1 MTMADEE
8 KLVEYLKRVT
18 ADLHQTRRRLEK
30 AESGRHEPVA
40 IVGMACRFPG
50 GVRSPEQLWDLVASG
65 DDAISGFPTD
75 RGWDAEVLGGDGRGR
90 SAAGEG
96 GFLYDAADFDPGFF
110 GISPREALAMD
121 PQQRLLLEVSW
132 EAIERTGI
140 DPLSLRGSQTGVF
153 VGTNGQDYI
162 RLVAEAREDMDGHGG
177 TGLAASVISGRLS
190 YVFGLVGPAVTV
202 DTACSSS
209 LVSLHLAAHALRSGE
224 CSLALAGGV
233 TVMATPAS
241 FAGFSLQGGL
251 APDGRCKPFAE
262 AADGTGWSE
271 GVGVLMVE
279 RLSDAIR
286 NGHEIL
292 AVIRG
297 SAVNQDGASNGLT
310 APNGPSQQR
319 VIRQALASAGLS
331 PADVDAVEAHGTGT
345 TLGDPIEAQALLATY
360 GQDRE
365 QPLYL
370 GSVKSNLGHTQAAAG
385 AAGLIKTVM
394 AMRHGVLPRT
404 LHVDTPSSHVD
415 WTEGAAELLTAN
427 TDWPRTDRP
436 RRAGVSSF
444 GISGTNAHVILEQ
457 HTPDEPDAA
466 ESLSPVPGAVPWPVA
481 GRTEAALAAQVE
493 SLKQFAA
500 QNPKCSPLDVG
511 FSLATARSA
520 FEHRAVLLASDEGLL
535 EVARG
540 EAGDA
545 PVAVVFS
552 GQGAQRLGMGRGLY
566 DRFPAFAEALD
577 AVLAEFSPPP
587 STASESL
594 AGSGPERLRDV
605 IWGEDADALNDTGH
619 AQPALFAI
627 DVALFR
633 LVESLGVRPRFVA
646 GHSIGEVAAAHVAG
660 VLSLPDACRLVAA
673 RARLMQKLPAG
684 GSMVAIEATEDEVRP
699 LLTDQVS
706 IAAVNGPSSLVL
718 SGEEDAVSEAIAHLE
733 GRRTSRLSVSH
744 AFHSP
749 LMDPMLEEF
758 RSVVERL
765 TFDKPEIDI
774 VSNLTGAL
782 ATPDELRSPDY
793 WVRHVRETVRF
804 ADGVRALAAAGAGVL
819 LELGP
824 DGVLAPLMRE
834 SVPERIAVVPLLRK
848 DRDEE
853 SAAVTGLARL
863 HVAGAGVD
871 WRAFFAGTGAH
882 RTDLPT
888 YAFQRERYWPEA
900 AGSVPLSGSV
910 DGADAEFWAAVE
922 REDLPS
928 LAARLDIDTDALGG
942 VVPALSAWRAK
953 RRARSL
959 ADSLRFRESWQPLR
973 GASAAALP
981 GVWLVALPPDGSET
995 DTPWVRS
1002 VLDGLGPDVVPVTLE
1017 KRPDRSE
1024 LAQQLGELAAGG
1036 TRFAGVVSLLAAN
1049 EARRWSSVPVGLVD
1063 TAVLVQALDDAGI
1076 HSRVWALTRGAVS
1089 VDENDPVT
1097 SPRQAALWGLGRVAA
1112 LEYPDRWGGV
1122 IDLPPEPDDRTLRR
1136 LIGILGGPG
1145 DEDQVAIRASGVF
1158 GRRLLPA
1165 PSRDPAPAWQPAGTV
1180 LITGGTGAL
1189 GAHLARWL
1197 AEHGAEHLLLL
1208 SRRGPQS
1215 PGAADLEAELT
1226 ALGARVTIAACDT
1239 ANRAELEAALADIP
1253 EEFPLTGVVHAA
1265 GVLDDAVLDG
1275 LTPQRFGAV
1284 FRAKVSPAMLLDE
1297 LTRDRD
1303 LSVFALFSSVA
1314 GAVGNPGQANYAAA
1328 NTVLDALAQQRRAQG
1343 LPATSVAWGAW
1354 QGGGMA
1360 AGIEDVL
1367 HETGTT
1373 VLEPGLALGVLAE
1386 LVAAPDPVTVVA
1398 DLGQQ
1403 DVLEALFSLRPS
1415 ASLSALP
1422 AARAAQRSARDVR
1435 RDSESAASALRRR
1448 LYAVPESERT
1458 AQLLDLIR
1466 THAAGVLGHAGPDAI
1481 SVERVFQDHGFDS
1494 LTSMELRNQ
1503 LARATGLAL
1512 PASLLFDY
1520 PRPQA
1525 LAEHLA
1531 AELMGHGTEGDEA
1544 ALVVA
1549 PAGVPDGADDP
1560 VVIVGMACRFP
1571 GGVDSPDQL
1580 WDLVSSGRD
1589 AISDFPTDRGWDLRG
1604 EGGFLYDAAD
1614 FDPDFF
1620 GISPREALGMDPQQR
1635 LLLETAWEAI
1645 ERSGI
1650 DPVGLRGS
1658 RTGVFVGS
1666 NGVDYMHVI
1675 ARARDMEGR
1684 GVMLGPSVMSGRVSY
1699 VFGLEGPAVTV
1710 DTACSSSLVSLHM
1723 AAQAL
1728 RGGECSL
1735 ALAGGVTV
1743 MTTSASFAGFKH
1755 HGGLAPDGRC
1765 KAFGDSADGTGWSE
1779 GVGVLVVERLSDA
1792 RRNGHPVLAVVRGSA
1807 LNQDGASNGLTAPNG
1822 PSQQRVIR
1830 QALASAGLTPA
1841 DVDAVEAHGTGTT
1854 LGDPIEAQ
1862 ALLATYG
1869 QDRTRPLLL
1878 GTVKSNIGHTQAAAG
1893 AAGLIK
1899 TVMAIRHGVL
1909 PRTLHV
1915 DEPSSHVDWS
1925 AGAVELLTENAAWPE
1940 AGRPRRAGVSSFGI
1954 SGTNAHVIL
1963 EQAPQEPVEDAEP
1976 PTVTPG
1982 VVPWVVS
1989 AKSETALEAQVDRV
2003 RSLAA
2008 GTAERAPLD
2017 IGLSLATERSAF
2029 DHRAVLLASEGG
2041 VAEAARG
2048 VAGQG
2053 APAVLFSGQGAQRL
2067 GMGRELYARFPAF
2080 AEALDTVLAGLDPA
2094 LREVMWGEDA
2104 EALNRTGAAQPALF
2118 AVEVALFRLA
2128 ESLGIAPKFVAGHSV
2143 GEITAAHVAGV
2154 LSLADACA
2162 LVSARARLM
2171 QGLPGGGAMV
2181 AVEATEDEV
2190 RPLLSDRVS
2199 VAAVNG
2205 PSSVVLSGEE
2215 TAVAEIVAGF
2225 EDRRTTGLA
2234 VSHAFHSPLM
2244 DPMLDDFRAAIGGL
2258 TFHEPRIPVVSNLTG
2273 RLATA
2278 DELRSPDYWVRHVRE
2293 TVRFADGVR
2302 TLADADVR
2310 TFLELGPDG
2319 VLSAMVQESSPDE
2332 AVAVPML
2339 RADRPEET
2347 AAVTALARLHVTGVP
2362 VDWQAFFAG
2371 TGARRVDLPTYA
2383 FQRERFWPSGSTVPT
2398 DLSGVGLAPTGH
2410 PLLGAVMVVAGAD
2423 ELALTGVLSP
2433 AAQPWLADHR
2443 VGGVILFPGTGFL
2456 ELAVRAGDQAGCDRV
2471 EELTMVVPLALAE
2484 DGGTQVQVRVGEP
2497 DDEGRRE
2504 IRFFARP
2511 AEAPEA
2517 DWTLHAVGRLAPGE
2531 RVAEFDATRW
2541 PPPEST
2547 PVDLDGLYERYAR
2560 AGLEY
2565 GPAFRGL
2572 RAVWRRGEEAFAEV
2586 VLPDEAPDADGFGI
2600 HPALLDAVLHA
2611 AAFAGEE
2618 PEYALPFSWNGAVQ
2632 HASGAS
2638 VLRVRLVRTGP
2649 GTVTLAATDVEGT
2662 PVISVDSLTLRPPSA
2677 QPDTLAGRD
2686 PLDSLYRVEWVPAPT
2701 EPAPLAGARWAV
2713 IGDDQ
2718 HDLGNAMALGGETI
2732 AAYTATLA
2740 GAIGEGGD
2748 NGPVP
2753 NGFVVSVAGGP
2764 GPEAV
2769 HEATHRVLGLI
2780 QEWLAE
2786 ERFTRSRLVFVTRG
2800 AIAADGEDVT
2810 DPAAAAVWG
2819 LVRSAQSENPGRF
2832 LLVDLDDAHISA
2844 GALSGLLATDEEQ
2857 WVLRERTARVGRLAR
2872 VVSGGGLVPPVNR
2885 PWRLDSRAK
2894 GSLDALALTECPE
2907 VLEPL
2912 TGRQVRVAVR
2922 AAGINFRDVL
2932 NALGMYPGEA
2942 GLFGSEA
2949 AGVVV
2954 AVGPEVSGLRPGD
2967 RVLGMVSGG
2976 FGPAVVVDER
2986 QLTAVPEGWSWETAG
3001 SVPLVFLT
3009 AYHALVDLAA
3019 VRPGERVL
3027 VHAGAGGVGMAAI
3040 QLARHLGAEVFAT
3053 ASEGKWD
3060 ILRGLGVAEDHIAS
3074 SRSTGFEAAFAA
3086 VAGDGGIDVVLNALS
3101 GEFVDASLRLLGPG
3115 GRFLEMGKT
3124 DVRDPDS
3131 VPGGVRYHAFDLG
3144 WVAPD
3149 GIQRMLT
3156 ALMELFG
3163 VGALEPLPVR
3173 AWDVRRAPEA
3183 FRHMSLARHVG
3194 KLVLTL
3200 PPAWDPEGTVLI
3212 TGGTGGLGGELA
3224 RHLVAERGMRHLV
3237 LAARRGPD
3245 APGAQDLR
3253 AELSAYGAEVLVVAC
3268 DVADPDAVRALV
3280 AAIPGEHPLTA
3291 VVHTAGV
3298 LDDGVVG
3305 SLTPERVDAVLRPKV
3320 DAAWHLHEATR
3331 ELDLAAFVLY
3341 SSVSGVM
3348 GSQAQASYA
3357 AGNAYLDA
3365 LAAYRRGQGL
3375 PATSLAW
3382 GFWGRRTGMTGHLT
3396 ETDIQR
3402 MSRSGTPPLTPE
3414 LGLTLFD
3421 AAITCDEA
3429 QLVPLRVDRSR
3440 ALQQVHPLLR
3450 DLIPSS
3456 RPTAA
3461 GTARSLATV
3470 RDRLR
3475 GLDPDEQQKLLV
3487 DLVVGTSAVLLGRRD
3502 ADAIDPQDAFLTM
3515 GFDSLTALELRNQL
3529 GEALGTRVPTSVV
3542 FETRTPA
3549 GLAQWL
3555 RDRLAHQGGMSAAAE
3570 PGALTTVRENAQDSL
3585 VGMFFDTVNSGR
3597 QLEAMRLLMA
3607 VAATRPSCEVSAEVE
3622 ELPQPVTLA
3631 TGPGKPRLICISAPG
3646 ANGGVH
3652 QYARIASRFRGD
3664 RHVSALPLLGFAEG
3678 EPLPATSE
3686 TAARLIA
3693 ESALL
3698 ASDGEPFVLV
3708 GYSTGGTFAYRA
3720 AGVLE
3725 EVWGIR
3731 PEGVIM
3737 LDTLSLQYEAGEQVD
3752 WDVVQ
3757 NDYLA
3762 GIDSPSVKLNSAR
3775 LSAMAYWFIRMTT
3788 GGAERYTTS
3797 VPSLLI
3803 RCAESL
3809 PGVGHGDT
3817 VPTVPASTTRLIDTD
3832 HRTLIADASQET
3844 ARLMEEWLTTLE
3856 SDGGA

>member
-1 MTMADEE
+1 MADEE
-8 KLVEYLKRVT
+8 KLVEYLKWVT
-18 ADLHQTRRRLEK
+18 ADLHQTRRRLEE

-40 IVGMACRFPG
+40 IVGMACRFPS
-50 GVRSPEQLWDLVASG
+50 GVHSPEQLWNLVASG

-75 RGWDAEVLGGDGRGR
+75 RGWDAAVLGGDGRGR
-90 SAAGEG
+90 SVTGEG
-96 GFLYDAADFDPGFF
+96 GFLHDAADFDAGFF

-153 VGTNGQDYI
+153 VGTNGQDYV

-190 YVFGLVGPAVTV
+190 YVLGLVGPAVTV

-241 FAGFSLQGGL
+241 FAGFSIQGGL

-262 AADGTGWSE
+262 AADGTSWSE

-292 AVIRG
+292 AVVRG

-415 WTEGAAELLTAN
+415 WTEGAAELLTAD
-427 TDWPRTDRP
+427 TEWPRTDRP

-457 HTPDEPDAA
+457 HTPDEPEAA
-466 ESLSPVPGAVPWPVA
+466 GGLAPVPGAVPWPVA

-493 SLKQFAA
+493 SVKRFAA

-540 EAGDA
+540 EAGEA

-587 STASESL
+587 STASESPT
-594 AGSGPERLRDV
+594 GPRPERLRDV
-605 IWGEDADALNDTGH
+605 IWGEDADLLDRTGH
-619 AQPALFAI
+619 AQPALFAV

-673 RARLMQKLPAG
+673 RARLMQALPAG
-684 GSMVAIEATEDEVRP
+684 GAMVAVEATEDEVRP

-706 IAAVNGPSSLVL
+706 IAAVNGPSSLVV
-718 SGEEDAVSEAIAHLE
+718 SGEEDAVAEVTAHLT
-733 GRRTSRLSVSH
+733 GRRTSRLAVSH

-758 RSVVERL
+758 RSVVARL
-765 TFDKPEIDI
+765 TFHQPEIDI

-900 AGSVPLSGSV
+900 AGSVPLSGAA

-981 GVWLVALPPDGSET
+981 GVWLVALPHDGSET

-1002 VLDGLGPDVVPVTLE
+1002 VLDGLGPDVVPVTME

-1024 LAQQLGELAAGG
+1024 LAQKLGELKAGG
-1036 TRFAGVVSLLAAN
+1036 TRIAGVVSLLAAN

-1122 IDLPPEPDDRTLRR
+1122 VDLPPEPDDRTLRR

-1165 PSRDPAPAWQPAGTV
+1165 PSHDAAPTWQPAGTV

-1239 ANRAELEAALADIP
+1239 ANRAELEAALAAIP
-1253 EEFPLTGVVHAA
+1253 EEFPLTGIVHAA
-1265 GVLDDAVLDG
+1265 GVLDDAVLNG
-1275 LTPQRFGAV
+1275 LTPQRFGTV

-1343 LPATSVAWGAW
+1343 LPATSIAWGAW
-1354 QGGGMA
+1354 EGGGMA
-1360 AGIEDVL
+1360 AGIEEVL

-1422 AARAAQRSARDVR
+1422 AAREAQRSARDVR
-1435 RDSESAASALRRR
+1435 RESESAASDLRRQ
-1448 LYAVPESERT
+1448 LYAAPESERT
-1458 AQLLDLIR
+1458 TQLLDLIR

-1525 LAEHLA
+1525 LAEHLV

-1549 PAGVPDGADDP
+1549 PAGVTDGADDP
-1560 VVIVGMACRFP
+1560 IVIVGMACRFP

-1589 AISDFPTDRGWDLRG
+1589 AISDFPTDRGWDLQG

-1614 FDPDFF
+1614 FDPEFF

-1675 ARARDMEGR
+1675 ARAWDMEGR

-1699 VFGLEGPAVTV
+1699 AFGLEGPAVTV

-1792 RRNGHPVLAVVRGSA
+1792 RRGGHPVLAVVRGSA

-1830 QALASAGLTPA
+1830 QALASAGLHPA

-1899 TVMAIRHGVL
+1899 TVMAMRHGVL

-1963 EQAPQEPVEDAEP
+1963 EQAPREPAEDAEP

-2003 RSLAA
+2003 RSLTA

-2017 IGLSLATERSAF
+2017 IGFSLATERSVF
-2029 DHRAVLLASEGG
+2029 DHRAVLLASEDG

-2067 GMGRELYARFPAF
+2067 GMGRELYARFPVF
-2080 AEALDTVLAGLDPA
+2080 AQALDAVLAEFDPA

-2143 GEITAAHVAGV
+2143 GEIAAAHVAGV

-2171 QGLPGGGAMV
+2171 QALPGGGAMV

-2215 TAVAEIVAGF
+2215 SAVEEVVARF
-2225 EDRRTTGLA
+2225 EDRRTSGLA

-2244 DPMLDDFRAAIGGL
+2244 DPMLDEFRAAIVGL

-2278 DELRSPDYWVRHVRE
+2278 GELRSPDYWVRHVRE

-2319 VLSAMVQESSPDE
+2319 VLSAMVQESAPE
-2332 AVAVPML
+2332 AAVAVAVL

-2347 AAVTALARLHVTGVP
+2347 AAVTALARLHVRGVP

-2383 FQRERFWPSGSTVPT
+2383 FQRERFWPSGSTVPA
-2398 DLSGVGLAPTGH
+2398 DLSGVGLAPTDH
-2410 PLLGAVMVVAGAD
+2410 PLIGATVNVAGSD
-2423 ELALTGVLSP
+2423 DIVLTGTLSQ
-2433 AAQPWLADHR
+2433 ATHPWLTEPR
-2443 VGGVILFPGTGFL
+2443 SGGSAYFPGTGFL
-2456 ELAVRAGDQAGCDRV
+2456 ELAIRAGDQAGCDRV
-2471 EELTMVVPLALAE
+2471 EQLTITTPLMLPAQGA
-2484 DGGTQVQVRVGEP
+2484 TQVQAQVGEP
-2497 DDEGRRE
+2497 DERGHRD
-2504 IRFFARP
+2504 IRLYARP
-2511 AEAPEA
+2511 ADAASGDWHLYATGVLTSDASRAPA
-2517 DWTLHAVGRLAPGE
+2517 
-2531 RVAEFDATRW
+2531 AEFDATVW

-2547 PVDLDGLYERYAR
+2547 PVDLDGLHERHAR

-2586 VLPDEAPDADGFGI
+2586 VLPDEARAADGFGM

-2611 AAFAGEE
+2611 AVFAGEDKGE
-2618 PEYALPFSWNGAVQ
+2618 CALPFSWNGAVL
-2632 HASGAS
+2632 HATGAS
-2638 VLRVRLVRTGP
+2638 VLRARLVRTGP
-2649 GTVTLAATDVEGT
+2649 DTVTLAATDVEGT

-2677 QPDTLAGRD
+2677 QPDTPAGRD
-2686 PLDSLYRVEWVPAPT
+2686 PLDSLHRVEWVPAPT
-2701 EPAPLAGARWAV
+2701 DPTPLAGARWAV

-2718 HDLGNAMALGGETI
+2718 HDLGNAMALAGETI
-2732 AAYTATLA
+2732 TAYAETLA
-2740 GAIGEGGD
+2740 DAIGEGGD

-2753 NGFVVSVAGGP
+2753 NGFVVPVAGGP

-2769 HEATHRVLGLI
+2769 HEATHRALALM

-2786 ERFTRSRLVFVTRG
+2786 ERFARSRLVFVTRG
-2800 AIAADGEDVT
+2800 AMAADGEDVT
-2810 DPAAAAVWG
+2810 DLAAAAVWG

-2844 GALSGLLATDEEQ
+2844 GALSGLLAADEEQ
-2857 WVLRERTARVGRLAR
+2857 WLLRKRTARVARLTR
-2872 VVSGGGLVPPVNR
+2872 VPAQPPSG
-2885 PWRLDSRAK
+2885 
-2894 GSLDALALTECPE
+2894 
-2907 VLEPL
+2907 
-2912 TGRQVRVAVR
+2912 
-2922 AAGINFRDVL
+2922 
-2932 NALGMYPGEA
+2932 
-2942 GLFGSEA
+2942 
-2949 AGVVV
+2949 
-2954 AVGPEVSGLRPGD
+2954 
-2967 RVLGMVSGG
+2967 
-2976 FGPAVVVDER
+2976 
-2986 QLTAVPEGWSWETAG
+2986 
-3001 SVPLVFLT
+3001 
-3009 AYHALVDLAA
+3009 
-3019 VRPGERVL
+3019 
-3027 VHAGAGGVGMAAI
+3027 
-3040 QLARHLGAEVFAT
+3040 
-3053 ASEGKWD
+3053 
-3060 ILRGLGVAEDHIAS
+3060 
-3074 SRSTGFEAAFAA
+3074 
-3086 VAGDGGIDVVLNALS
+3086 
-3101 GEFVDASLRLLGPG
+3101 
-3115 GRFLEMGKT
+3115 
-3124 DVRDPDS
+3124 
-3131 VPGGVRYHAFDLG
+3131 
-3144 WVAPD
+3144 
-3149 GIQRMLT
+3149 
-3156 ALMELFG
+3156 
-3163 VGALEPLPVR
+3163 R
-3173 AWDVRRAPEA
+3173 AWNPD
-3183 FRHMSLARHVG
+3183 
-3194 KLVLTL
+3194 
-3200 PPAWDPEGTVLI
+3200 GTVLI

-3224 RHLVAERGMRHLV
+3224 RHLVAERGVRRLLLV
-3237 LAARRGPD
+3237 GRRGAEAPD
-3245 APGAQDLR
+3245 A
-3253 AELSAYGAEVLVVAC
+3253 AELRDELTAHGADVSVAAC
-3268 DVADPDAVRALV
+3268 DVTDP
-3280 AAIPGEHPLTA
+3280 AAIARLLADVPARHPLTA

-3298 LDDGVVG
+3298 LDDGVIA
-3305 SLTPERVDAVLRPKV
+3305 SLTPERVDTVLRPKA

-3365 LAAYRRGQGL
+3365 LAAHRRGQGL

-3414 LGLTLFD
+3414 LGLALFD
-3421 AAITCDEA
+3421 AALTRDEA
-3429 QLVPLRVDRSR
+3429 QLVPLLVDRSR

-3450 DLIPSS
+3450 NLIPSS
-3456 RPTAA
+3456 RATAA
-3461 GTARSLATV
+3461 GTARPLATV

-3475 GLDPDEQQKLLV
+3475 GLDPDEQEKLLV

-3502 ADAIDPQDAFLTM
+3502 ADAIDPQGAFLTM
-3515 GFDSLTALELRNQL
+3515 GFDSLIALELRNQL
-3529 GEALGTRVPTSVV
+3529 GEALGMRVPTSVV

-3570 PGALTTVRENAQDSL
+3570 PGALTAVRENAQDSL

-3725 EVWGIR
+3725 EVWGVR

-3757 NDYLA
+3757 SNYLA

-3817 VPTVPASTTRLIDTD
+3817 VPAVPASTTRLIDAD
-3832 HRTLIADASQET
+3832 HLTLIADDSRET
-3844 ARLMEEWLTTLE
+3844 ARLMDEWLTTLE
-3856 SDGGA
+3856 SGGGA

>member
-8 KLVEYLKRVT
+8 KLVEYLKWVT
-18 ADLHQTRRRLEK
+18 ADLHQTRRRLEEV
-30 AESGRHEPVA
+30 ESGRHEPVA

-65 DDAISGFPTD
+65 ADAISGFPTD
-75 RGWDAEVLGGDGRGR
+75 RGWDAGVLGGDGRGR
-90 SAAGEG
+90 SVTGEG

-153 VGTNGQDYI
+153 VGTNGQDYV

-241 FAGFSLQGGL
+241 FAGFSIQGGL

-262 AADGTGWSE
+262 AADGTSWSE

-286 NGHEIL
+286 NGHEVH

-415 WTEGAAELLTAN
+415 WTEGAAELLTAD

-457 HTPDEPDAA
+457 HTPDEPEAA
-466 ESLSPVPGAVPWPVA
+466 GGLAPVPGAVPWPVA

-493 SLKQFAA
+493 SLKRFAA
-500 QNPKCSPLDVG
+500 QNPKCSPLDIG

-540 EAGDA
+540 EAGEA

-577 AVLAEFSPPP
+577 AVLAEFSPPR

-594 AGSGPERLRDV
+594 AGPRPGRLREV
-605 IWGEDADALNDTGH
+605 IWGEDADLLDRTGY
-619 AQPALFAI
+619 AQPALFAV

-673 RARLMQKLPAG
+673 RARLMQALPAG
-684 GSMVAIEATEDEVRP
+684 GAMVAVEATEDEVRP

-706 IAAVNGPSSLVL
+706 IAAVNGPSSLVV
-718 SGEEDAVSEAIAHLE
+718 SGEEDAVAEVTAHLK
-733 GRRTSRLSVSH
+733 GRRTSRLAVSH

-758 RSVVERL
+758 RTVVARL
-765 TFDKPEIDI
+765 TFHQPEIDI

-900 AGSVPLSGSV
+900 AGAVPLSGSV

-981 GVWLVALPPDGSET
+981 GVWLVALPADGPET

-1024 LAQQLGELAAGG
+1024 LAHKLGELRASG

-1049 EARRWSSVPVGLVD
+1049 EARRWSSVPMGLVD

-1122 IDLPPEPDDRTLRR
+1122 IDLPPEPDGRTLRR
-1136 LIGILGGPG
+1136 LIGTLGGPG

-1165 PSRDPAPAWQPAGTV
+1165 PSRDAAPTWQPAGTV

-1239 ANRAELEAALADIP
+1239 ANRAELEAALAAIP
-1253 EEFPLTGVVHAA
+1253 EEFPLTGIVHAA

-1343 LPATSVAWGAW
+1343 LPATSIAWGAW
-1354 QGGGMA
+1354 EGGGMA

-1422 AARAAQRSARDVR
+1422 AAREAQRSARDVR
-1435 RDSESAASALRRR
+1435 RESESVASDLRRQ
-1448 LYAVPESERT
+1448 LYAAPESERT
-1458 AQLLDLIR
+1458 TQLLDLIR
-1466 THAAGVLGHAGPDAI
+1466 THAAGVLGHADPEAI

-1503 LARATGLAL
+1503 LARVTGLAL

-1531 AELMGHGTEGDEA
+1531 AELMGRRAEADEA
-1544 ALVVA
+1544 ALGVA
-1549 PAGVPDGADDP
+1549 PSGVPDGTDDP

-1571 GGVDSPDQL
+1571 GGVGSPDQL

-1604 EGGFLYDAAD
+1604 QGGFLYDAAD
-1614 FDPDFF
+1614 FDPEFF

-1650 DPVGLRGS
+1650 DPAGLRGS

-1699 VFGLEGPAVTV
+1699 AFGLEGPAVTV

-1830 QALASAGLTPA
+1830 QALASAGLDPA

-1963 EQAPQEPVEDAEP
+1963 EQAPQEPAEDAEP

-1982 VVPWVVS
+1982 LVPWVVS

-2003 RSLAA
+2003 RSIAA

-2017 IGLSLATERSAF
+2017 IGFSLATERSAF
-2029 DHRAVLLASEGG
+2029 DHRAVLLASEDK

-2080 AEALDTVLAGLDPA
+2080 AEALDAVFAASDPA

-2104 EALNRTGAAQPALF
+2104 EALNATGCAQPALF

-2143 GEITAAHVAGV
+2143 GEIAAAHVAGV

-2171 QGLPGGGAMV
+2171 QALPGGGAMV

-2199 VAAVNG
+2199 LAAVNG

-2244 DPMLDDFRAAIGGL
+2244 DPMLDEFRAAIGGL

-2278 DELRSPDYWVRHVRE
+2278 GELRSPDYWVRHVRE

-2319 VLSAMVQESSPDE
+2319 VLSAMVQESAPE
-2332 AVAVPML
+2332 AAVAVPML

-2347 AAVTALARLHVTGVP
+2347 AAVTALARLHVRGVP
-2362 VDWQAFFAG
+2362 VDWRAFFAG

-2383 FQRERFWPSGSTVPT
+2383 FQRERFWPSGSTVPA
-2398 DLSGVGLAPTGH
+2398 DLSGAGLAPTSH
-2410 PLLGAVMVVAGAD
+2410 PLIGATVNLAGSD
-2423 ELALTGVLSP
+2423 DIVLTGTLSQ
-2433 AAQPWLADHR
+2433 ATHPWLTESR
-2443 VGGVILFPGTGFL
+2443 FGGSVYFPGTGFL
-2456 ELAVRAGDQAGCDRV
+2456 ELAIRAGDQAGCDRV
-2471 EELTMVVPLALAE
+2471 EQLTITTPLMLPARGA
-2484 DGGTQVQVRVGEP
+2484 TQIQAHVGEP
-2497 DDEGRRE
+2497 DERGHRDTRLY
-2504 IRFFARP
+2504 ARP
-2511 AEAPEA
+2511 ADAA
-2517 DWTLHAVGRLAPGE
+2517 SGDWHLHATGVLTPDAFRAPA
-2531 RVAEFDATRW
+2531 AEFDATVW

-2547 PVDLDGLYERYAR
+2547 PVDLDGLHERHAL

-2586 VLPDEAPDADGFGI
+2586 VLPDEARDADGFGM

-2611 AAFAGEE
+2611 AVFAGEDKGE
-2618 PEYALPFSWNGAVQ
+2618 CALPFSWDGAVL

-2638 VLRVRLVRTGP
+2638 VLRARLTRTGP
-2649 GTVTLAATDVEGT
+2649 DTVTLAATDVEGT

-2677 QPDTLAGRD
+2677 QPDTPAGRD
-2686 PLDSLYRVEWVPAPT
+2686 PLDALHRVEWVPAPT
-2701 EPAPLAGARWAV
+2701 EPTPLAGARWAV

-2732 AAYTATLA
+2732 TAYAATLA

-2753 NGFVVSVAGGP
+2753 NGFVVPVAEGS

-2769 HEATHRVLGLI
+2769 HDATHRALALM

-2786 ERFTRSRLVFVTRG
+2786 ERFARSRLVFVTRG
-2800 AIAADGEDVT
+2800 AMAADGEDVT
-2810 DPAAAAVWG
+2810 DLAAAAVWG

-2832 LLVDLDDAHISA
+2832 LLVDLDDAHVSA
-2844 GALSGLLATDEEQ
+2844 GALSGLLAADEEQ
-2857 WVLRERTARVGRLAR
+2857 WLLRKRTARVARLTR
-2872 VVSGGGLVPPVNR
+2872 VPAQPPSG
-2885 PWRLDSRAK
+2885 
-2894 GSLDALALTECPE
+2894 
-2907 VLEPL
+2907 
-2912 TGRQVRVAVR
+2912 
-2922 AAGINFRDVL
+2922 
-2932 NALGMYPGEA
+2932 
-2942 GLFGSEA
+2942 
-2949 AGVVV
+2949 
-2954 AVGPEVSGLRPGD
+2954 
-2967 RVLGMVSGG
+2967 
-2976 FGPAVVVDER
+2976 
-2986 QLTAVPEGWSWETAG
+2986 
-3001 SVPLVFLT
+3001 
-3009 AYHALVDLAA
+3009 
-3019 VRPGERVL
+3019 
-3027 VHAGAGGVGMAAI
+3027 
-3040 QLARHLGAEVFAT
+3040 
-3053 ASEGKWD
+3053 
-3060 ILRGLGVAEDHIAS
+3060 
-3074 SRSTGFEAAFAA
+3074 
-3086 VAGDGGIDVVLNALS
+3086 
-3101 GEFVDASLRLLGPG
+3101 
-3115 GRFLEMGKT
+3115 
-3124 DVRDPDS
+3124 
-3131 VPGGVRYHAFDLG
+3131 
-3144 WVAPD
+3144 
-3149 GIQRMLT
+3149 
-3156 ALMELFG
+3156 
-3163 VGALEPLPVR
+3163 R
-3173 AWDVRRAPEA
+3173 AWNPD
-3183 FRHMSLARHVG
+3183 
-3194 KLVLTL
+3194 
-3200 PPAWDPEGTVLI
+3200 GTVLI

-3224 RHLVAERGMRHLV
+3224 RHLVAERGVRRLL
-3237 LAARRGPD
+3237 LAGRRGAEAPD
-3245 APGAQDLR
+3245 A
-3253 AELSAYGAEVLVVAC
+3253 AELRDELTAHGAEVSVAAC
-3268 DVADPDAVRALV
+3268 DVTDP
-3280 AAIPGEHPLTA
+3280 AAIARLLADVPARHPLTA

-3298 LDDGVVG
+3298 LDDGVIA
-3305 SLTPERVDAVLRPKV
+3305 SLTPERVDTVLRPKV

-3365 LAAYRRGQGL
+3365 LAAHRRGQGL

-3414 LGLTLFD
+3414 LGLALFD
-3421 AAITCDEA
+3421 AAITRDEA
-3429 QLVPLRVDRSR
+3429 QLVPLLVDRSR
-3440 ALQQVHPLLR
+3440 ALPQVHPLLR
-3450 DLIPSS
+3450 NLIPSS

-3461 GTARSLATV
+3461 GTARPLATV

-3475 GLDPDEQQKLLV
+3475 GLDPDEQEKLLV

-3502 ADAIDPQDAFLTM
+3502 ADAIDPQGAFLTM
-3515 GFDSLTALELRNQL
+3515 GFDSLIALELRNQL
-3529 GEALGTRVPTSVV
+3529 GEALGMRVPTSVV

-3570 PGALTTVRENAQDSL
+3570 PGALTAVRENAQDSL

-3725 EVWGIR
+3725 EVWGVR

-3757 NDYLA
+3757 SNYLA

-3817 VPTVPASTTRLIDTD
+3817 VPAVPASTTRLIDAD
-3832 HRTLIADASQET
+3832 HLTLIADDSRET

>member
-1 MTMADEE
+1 MADEE
-8 KLVEYLKRVT
+8 KLVEYLKWVT
-18 ADLHQTRRRLEK
+18 ADLHQTRRRLEE

-50 GVRSPEQLWDLVASG
+50 GVRSPEQLWDLVVSG

-75 RGWDAEVLGGDGRGR
+75 RGWDAAVLTGDGPGR
-90 SAAGEG
+90 SITGEG

-153 VGTNGQDYI
+153 VGTNGQDYV

-233 TVMATPAS
+233 TVMTTPAS
-241 FAGFSLQGGL
+241 FAGFSIQGGL

-286 NGHEIL
+286 NGHEVL
-292 AVIRG
+292 AVMRG

-457 HTPDEPDAA
+457 HTPDEPEAA
-466 ESLSPVPGAVPWPVA
+466 EGLAPVPSAVPWPVA

-493 SLKQFAA
+493 SLKRFAE

-577 AVLAEFSPPP
+577 AVLAEFSPPR

-594 AGSGPERLRDV
+594 TGSQPGRLRDV
-605 IWGEDADALNDTGH
+605 IWGEDADLLDRTGH
-619 AQPALFAI
+619 AQPALFAV

-673 RARLMQKLPAG
+673 RARLMQALPAG
-684 GSMVAIEATEDEVRP
+684 GAMVAVEATEDEVRP

-706 IAAVNGPSSLVL
+706 IAAVNGPSSLVV
-718 SGEEDAVSEAIAHLE
+718 SGEEDAVAEVTAHLK
-733 GRRTSRLSVSH
+733 GRRASRLSVSH

-758 RSVVERL
+758 RAVAARL
-765 TFDKPEIDI
+765 TFHQPEIDI

-834 SVPERIAVVPLLRK
+834 SAPERIAVVPLLRK

-863 HVAGAGVD
+863 HVAGVGVD

-900 AGSVPLSGSV
+900 AGSVPLSDAV

-942 VVPALSAWRAK
+942 VVPALSAWRGK
-953 RRARSL
+953 QRARSL

-981 GVWLVALPPDGSET
+981 GVWLVALPADGPET
-995 DTPWVRS
+995 DLPWVRS
-1002 VLDGLGPDVVPVTLE
+1002 VLDGLGPDVVPVTLG

-1024 LAQQLGELAAGG
+1024 LAQQLGELRKGG
-1036 TRFAGVVSLLAAN
+1036 IRFTGVVSLLAAN

-1165 PSRDPAPAWQPAGTV
+1165 PSRDAAPTWQPAGTV

-1239 ANRAELEAALADIP
+1239 ANRAELTAALAAIP
-1253 EEFPLTGVVHAA
+1253 GEFPLTGVVHAA
-1265 GVLDDAVLDG
+1265 GVLDDAVLNG

-1343 LPATSVAWGAW
+1343 LPATSIAWGAW
-1354 QGGGMA
+1354 EGGGMA

-1386 LVAAPDPVTVVA
+1386 LVAAPEPVTVVA

-1422 AARAAQRSARDVR
+1422 AAREAQRSARDVR
-1435 RDSESAASALRRR
+1435 RESESAASALRRQ
-1448 LYAVPESERT
+1448 LYAAPESERT
-1458 AQLLDLIR
+1458 TQLLDLIR

-1503 LARATGLAL
+1503 LARVTGLAL

-1525 LAEHLA
+1525 LADHLA
-1531 AELMGHGTEGDEA
+1531 AELMGRRAEADEA
-1544 ALVVA
+1544 ALAVA

-1571 GGVDSPDQL
+1571 GGVGSPDQL

-1589 AISDFPTDRGWDLRG
+1589 AISDFPTDRGWDLKG

-1614 FDPDFF
+1614 FDPGFF

-1699 VFGLEGPAVTV
+1699 AFGLEGPAVTV
-1710 DTACSSSLVSLHM
+1710 DTACSSSLVSLHL

-1792 RRNGHPVLAVVRGSA
+1792 RRGGHPVLAVVRGSA

-1963 EQAPQEPVEDAEP
+1963 EQAPQEPAEDAEP
-1976 PTVTPG
+1976 PTVTPV

-1989 AKSETALEAQVDRV
+1989 AKSETALEAQVNRV

-2008 GTAERAPLD
+2008 GTADRAPLD

-2029 DHRAVLLASEGG
+2029 DHRAVLLASEDE

-2048 VAGQG
+2048 AAGQG

-2080 AEALDTVLAGLDPA
+2080 AEALDAVLAELDPA
-2094 LREVMWGEDA
+2094 LREVMWGQDA

-2128 ESLGIAPKFVAGHSV
+2128 ESLGIAAKFVAGHSV
-2143 GEITAAHVAGV
+2143 GEIAAAHVAGV

-2162 LVSARARLM
+2162 LVSARGRLM
-2171 QGLPGGGAMV
+2171 QALPGGGAMV

-2205 PSSVVLSGEE
+2205 PSSVVLSGERA
-2215 TAVAEIVAGF
+2215 AVEEVVARF
-2225 EDRRTTGLA
+2225 EDRRTSGLA

-2244 DPMLDDFRAAIGGL
+2244 DPMLDEFRAAIGGL
-2258 TFHEPRIPVVSNLTG
+2258 TFHEPHIPVVSNLTG

-2278 DELRSPDYWVRHVRE
+2278 GELRSPDYWVRHVRE

-2319 VLSAMVQESSPDE
+2319 VLSAMVQESAPDE

-2347 AAVTALARLHVTGVP
+2347 AAVTALARLHVRGVP
-2362 VDWQAFFAG
+2362 VDWQAFFVG

-2398 DLSGVGLAPTGH
+2398 DLSGVGLAPTDH
-2410 PLLGAVMVVAGAD
+2410 PLIGATVNVAGSD
-2423 ELALTGVLSP
+2423 DIVLTGTLSQ
-2433 AAQPWLADHR
+2433 ATHPWLTEPR
-2443 VGGVILFPGTGFL
+2443 SGGSAYFPGTGFL
-2456 ELAVRAGDQAGCDRV
+2456 ELAIRAGDQAGCDRV
-2471 EELTMVVPLALAE
+2471 EQLTITTPLVLPAQGA
-2484 DGGTQVQVRVGEP
+2484 TQIQAQVGEP
-2497 DDEGRRE
+2497 DERGHRDTRLY
-2504 IRFFARP
+2504 ARS
-2511 AEAPEA
+2511 A
-2517 DWTLHAVGRLAPGE
+2517 DAAGGDWHLHATGVLTSDAFGAPA
-2531 RVAEFDATRW
+2531 AEFDATVW
-2541 PPPEST
+2541 PPPGST
-2547 PVDLDGLYERYAR
+2547 PVDLDGLYERHAR

-2572 RAVWRRGEEAFAEV
+2572 RAVWRRGEEVFAEV
-2586 VLPDEAPDADGFGI
+2586 VLPDEAPDADGFGM

-2611 AAFAGEE
+2611 ATFAGEDNGE
-2618 PEYALPFSWNGAVQ
+2618 CALPFSWNGAVL

-2638 VLRVRLVRTGP
+2638 VLRARLVRTGP
-2649 GTVTLAATDVEGT
+2649 DTVTLAATDVEGT
-2662 PVISVDSLTLRPPSA
+2662 PVISVDSLTLRPPPT
-2677 QPDTLAGRD
+2677 QPDAPAGRD

-2701 EPAPLAGARWAV
+2701 EPTPLAGARWAV

-2718 HDLGNAMALGGETI
+2718 HDLGNAMALSGETI
-2732 AAYTATLA
+2732 VAYAATLA

-2753 NGFVVSVAGGP
+2753 NGFVVPVAEGP

-2769 HEATHRVLGLI
+2769 HEATHRALALM

-2786 ERFTRSRLVFVTRG
+2786 ERFARSRLVFVTRG
-2800 AIAADGEDVT
+2800 AMAADGEDVT
-2810 DPAAAAVWG
+2810 DLAAAAVWG

-2844 GALSGLLATDEEQ
+2844 GALSGLLGADEEQ
-2857 WVLRERTARVGRLAR
+2857 WVLRKRT
-2872 VVSGGGLVPPVNR
+2872 
-2885 PWRLDSRAK
+2885 
-2894 GSLDALALTECPE
+2894 T
-2907 VLEPL
+2907 
-2912 TGRQVRVAVR
+2912 RVARLTRVP
-2922 AAGINFRDVL
+2922 AQ
-2932 NALGMYPGEA
+2932 P
-2942 GLFGSEA
+2942 
-2949 AGVVV
+2949 
-2954 AVGPEVSGLRPGD
+2954 PSG
-2967 RVLGMVSGG
+2967 
-2976 FGPAVVVDER
+2976 
-2986 QLTAVPEGWSWETAG
+2986 
-3001 SVPLVFLT
+3001 
-3009 AYHALVDLAA
+3009 
-3019 VRPGERVL
+3019 
-3027 VHAGAGGVGMAAI
+3027 
-3040 QLARHLGAEVFAT
+3040 
-3053 ASEGKWD
+3053 
-3060 ILRGLGVAEDHIAS
+3060 
-3074 SRSTGFEAAFAA
+3074 
-3086 VAGDGGIDVVLNALS
+3086 
-3101 GEFVDASLRLLGPG
+3101 
-3115 GRFLEMGKT
+3115 
-3124 DVRDPDS
+3124 
-3131 VPGGVRYHAFDLG
+3131 
-3144 WVAPD
+3144 
-3149 GIQRMLT
+3149 
-3156 ALMELFG
+3156 
-3163 VGALEPLPVR
+3163 R
-3173 AWDVRRAPEA
+3173 AWNPD
-3183 FRHMSLARHVG
+3183 
-3194 KLVLTL
+3194 
-3200 PPAWDPEGTVLI
+3200 GTVLI
-3212 TGGTGGLGGELA
+3212 TGGTGGLGEELA
-3224 RHLVAERGMRHLV
+3224 RHLVAERGVRRLL
-3237 LAARRGPD
+3237 LASRRGAEAPD
-3245 APGAQDLR
+3245 AAALRDELTAHGAQVSV
-3253 AELSAYGAEVLVVAC
+3253 AAC
-3268 DVADPDAVRALV
+3268 DVTDP
-3280 AAIPGEHPLTA
+3280 AAIARLLADVPAQHPLTA

-3298 LDDGVVG
+3298 LDDGVIA
-3305 SLTPERVDAVLRPKV
+3305 SLTPERVDTVLRPKA

-3414 LGLTLFD
+3414 LGLALFD
-3421 AAITCDEA
+3421 AAITRDEA

-3450 DLIPSS
+3450 NLIPSS

-3475 GLDPDEQQKLLV
+3475 GLDPDEQEKLLV
-3487 DLVVGTSAVLLGRRD
+3487 DLVVGTSAVLLGQRD
-3502 ADAIDPQDAFLTM
+3502 ADAIDPQRAFLTM
-3515 GFDSLTALELRNQL
+3515 GFDSLIALELRNQI
-3529 GEALGTRVPTSVV
+3529 GEALGMRVPTSVV

-3570 PGALTTVRENAQDSL
+3570 PGALTAVRENTQDSL

-3652 QYARIASRFRGD
+3652 QYARIASRFRGN

-3686 TAARLIA
+3686 AAARLIA

-3725 EVWGIR
+3725 EVWGVR

-3757 NDYLA
+3757 SNYLA

-3775 LSAMAYWFIRMTT
+3775 LSAMAHWFIRMTT

-3797 VPSLLI
+3797 VPSLLV

-3809 PGVGHGDT
+3809 PGVGHGDA
-3817 VPTVPASTTRLIDTD
+3817 VPAVPASTTRLIDAD
-3832 HRTLIADASQET
+3832 HLTLIADDSGET
-3844 ARLMEEWLTTLE
+3844 ARLMEEWLTTLDP
-3856 SDGGA
+3856 DGGA

>member
-1 MTMADEE
+1 M
-8 KLVEYLKRVT
+8 
-18 ADLHQTRRRLEK
+18 
-30 AESGRHEPVA
+30 
-40 IVGMACRFPG
+40 
-50 GVRSPEQLWDLVASG
+50 
-65 DDAISGFPTD
+65 
-75 RGWDAEVLGGDGRGR
+75 
-90 SAAGEG
+90 
-96 GFLYDAADFDPGFF
+96 
-110 GISPREALAMD
+110 
-121 PQQRLLLEVSW
+121 
-132 EAIERTGI
+132 
-140 DPLSLRGSQTGVF
+140 
-153 VGTNGQDYI
+153 
-162 RLVAEAREDMDGHGG
+162 
-177 TGLAASVISGRLS
+177 
-190 YVFGLVGPAVTV
+190 
-202 DTACSSS
+202 
-209 LVSLHLAAHALRSGE
+209 
-224 CSLALAGGV
+224 
-233 TVMATPAS
+233 
-241 FAGFSLQGGL
+241 
-251 APDGRCKPFAE
+251 
-262 AADGTGWSE
+262 
-271 GVGVLMVE
+271 
-279 RLSDAIR
+279 
-286 NGHEIL
+286 
-292 AVIRG
+292 
-297 SAVNQDGASNGLT
+297 
-310 APNGPSQQR
+310 
-319 VIRQALASAGLS
+319 
-331 PADVDAVEAHGTGT
+331 
-345 TLGDPIEAQALLATY
+345 
-360 GQDRE
+360 
-365 QPLYL
+365 
-370 GSVKSNLGHTQAAAG
+370 
-385 AAGLIKTVM
+385 
-394 AMRHGVLPRT
+394 
-404 LHVDTPSSHVD
+404 
-415 WTEGAAELLTAN
+415 
-427 TDWPRTDRP
+427 
-436 RRAGVSSF
+436 
-444 GISGTNAHVILEQ
+444 
-457 HTPDEPDAA
+457 
-466 ESLSPVPGAVPWPVA
+466 
-481 GRTEAALAAQVE
+481 
-493 SLKQFAA
+493 
-500 QNPKCSPLDVG
+500 
-511 FSLATARSA
+511 
-520 FEHRAVLLASDEGLL
+520 
-535 EVARG
+535 
-540 EAGDA
+540 
-545 PVAVVFS
+545 
-552 GQGAQRLGMGRGLY
+552 
-566 DRFPAFAEALD
+566 
-577 AVLAEFSPPP
+577 
-587 STASESL
+587 
-594 AGSGPERLRDV
+594 
-605 IWGEDADALNDTGH
+605 
-619 AQPALFAI
+619 
-627 DVALFR
+627 
-633 LVESLGVRPRFVA
+633 
-646 GHSIGEVAAAHVAG
+646 
-660 VLSLPDACRLVAA
+660 
-673 RARLMQKLPAG
+673 
-684 GSMVAIEATEDEVRP
+684 
-699 LLTDQVS
+699 
-706 IAAVNGPSSLVL
+706 
-718 SGEEDAVSEAIAHLE
+718 
-733 GRRTSRLSVSH
+733 
-744 AFHSP
+744 
-749 LMDPMLEEF
+749 
-758 RSVVERL
+758 
-765 TFDKPEIDI
+765 
-774 VSNLTGAL
+774 
-782 ATPDELRSPDY
+782 
-793 WVRHVRETVRF
+793 
-804 ADGVRALAAAGAGVL
+804 
-819 LELGP
+819 
-824 DGVLAPLMRE
+824 
-834 SVPERIAVVPLLRK
+834 
-848 DRDEE
+848 
-853 SAAVTGLARL
+853 
-863 HVAGAGVD
+863 
-871 WRAFFAGTGAH
+871 
-882 RTDLPT
+882 
-888 YAFQRERYWPEA
+888 
-900 AGSVPLSGSV
+900 
-910 DGADAEFWAAVE
+910 E

-981 GVWLVALPPDGSET
+981 GVWLVALPHDGPET

-1024 LAQQLGELAAGG
+1024 LAQKLGELKAGG

-1165 PSRDPAPAWQPAGTV
+1165 PSHDAAPTWQPAGTV

-1239 ANRAELEAALADIP
+1239 ANRAELEAALAAIP
-1253 EEFPLTGVVHAA
+1253 EEFPLTGIVHAA
-1265 GVLDDAVLDG
+1265 GVLDDAVLNG
-1275 LTPQRFGAV
+1275 LTPQRFGTV

-1343 LPATSVAWGAW
+1343 LPATSIAWGAW
-1354 QGGGMA
+1354 EGGGMA
-1360 AGIEDVL
+1360 AGIEEVL

-1422 AARAAQRSARDVR
+1422 AAREARRSARDVR
-1435 RDSESAASALRRR
+1435 RESESAASDLRRQ
-1448 LYAVPESERT
+1448 LYAAPESERT
-1458 AQLLDLIR
+1458 TQLLDLIR

-1589 AISDFPTDRGWDLRG
+1589 AISDFPTDRGWDLQG

-1614 FDPDFF
+1614 FDPEFF

-1699 VFGLEGPAVTV
+1699 AFGLEGPAVTV

-1792 RRNGHPVLAVVRGSA
+1792 RRGGHPVLAVVRGSA

-1830 QALASAGLTPA
+1830 QALASAGLTPT

-1963 EQAPQEPVEDAEP
+1963 EQAPREPAEDAEP

-2003 RSLAA
+2003 RSTAA

-2017 IGLSLATERSAF
+2017 IGFSLATERSAF
-2029 DHRAVLLASEGG
+2029 DHRAVLLASEDG

-2048 VAGQG
+2048 VVGQG

-2067 GMGRELYARFPAF
+2067 GMGRELYARFPVF
-2080 AEALDTVLAGLDPA
+2080 AQALDAVLAELDPA

-2128 ESLGIAPKFVAGHSV
+2128 ESVGIAPKFVAGHSV
-2143 GEITAAHVAGV
+2143 GEIAAAHVAGV

-2171 QGLPGGGAMV
+2171 QALPGGGAMV

-2190 RPLLSDRVS
+2190 RPLVSDRVS

-2215 TAVAEIVAGF
+2215 SAVAEIVAGF
-2225 EDRRTTGLA
+2225 EDRRTSGLA

-2244 DPMLDDFRAAIGGL
+2244 DPMLDEFRAAIVGL

-2278 DELRSPDYWVRHVRE
+2278 GELRSPDYWVRHVRE

-2319 VLSAMVQESSPDE
+2319 VLSAMVQESAPE
-2332 AVAVPML
+2332 AAVAVAVL

-2347 AAVTALARLHVTGVP
+2347 AAVTALARLHVRGVP

-2383 FQRERFWPSGSTVPT
+2383 FQRERFWPSGSTVPA
-2398 DLSGVGLAPTGH
+2398 DLSGVGLAPTDH
-2410 PLLGAVMVVAGAD
+2410 PLIGATVNVAGSD
-2423 ELALTGVLSP
+2423 DIVLTGTLSQ
-2433 AAQPWLADHR
+2433 ATHPWLTEPR
-2443 VGGVILFPGTGFL
+2443 SGGSAYFPGTGFL
-2456 ELAVRAGDQAGCDRV
+2456 ELAIRAGDQAGCDRV
-2471 EELTMVVPLALAE
+2471 EQLTITTPLMLPAQGA
-2484 DGGTQVQVRVGEP
+2484 TQVQAQVGEP
-2497 DDEGRRE
+2497 DERGHRN
-2504 IRFFARP
+2504 IRLYARP
-2511 AEAPEA
+2511 ADAA
-2517 DWTLHAVGRLAPGE
+2517 SGDWHLYATGVLTSDAVGAPA
-2531 RVAEFDATRW
+2531 AEFDATVW

-2547 PVDLDGLYERYAR
+2547 PVDLDGLHERHAR

-2572 RAVWRRGEEAFAEV
+2572 RSVWRRGEEAFAEV
-2586 VLPDEAPDADGFGI
+2586 VLPDEARDADGFGM

-2611 AAFAGEE
+2611 AAFAGEDKGE
-2618 PEYALPFSWNGAVQ
+2618 CALPFSWNGAVL
-2632 HASGAS
+2632 HATGAS
-2638 VLRVRLVRTGP
+2638 VLRARLVRTGP
-2649 GTVTLAATDVEGT
+2649 DTVTLAATDVEGT

-2677 QPDTLAGRD
+2677 QPDTPAGRD

-2701 EPAPLAGARWAV
+2701 DPTPLAGARWAV

-2718 HDLGNAMALGGETI
+2718 HDLGNAMALAGETI
-2732 AAYTATLA
+2732 TAYAETLA
-2740 GAIGEGGD
+2740 DAIGEGGD

-2753 NGFVVSVAGGP
+2753 NGFVVPVAGGP

-2769 HEATHRVLGLI
+2769 HEATHRALALM

-2786 ERFTRSRLVFVTRG
+2786 ERFARSRLVFVTRG
-2800 AIAADGEDVT
+2800 AMAADGEDVT
-2810 DPAAAAVWG
+2810 DLAAAAVWG

-2844 GALSGLLATDEEQ
+2844 GALSGLLAADEEQ
-2857 WVLRERTARVGRLAR
+2857 WLLRKRTARVARLTR
-2872 VVSGGGLVPPVNR
+2872 VPAQPPSG
-2885 PWRLDSRAK
+2885 
-2894 GSLDALALTECPE
+2894 
-2907 VLEPL
+2907 
-2912 TGRQVRVAVR
+2912 
-2922 AAGINFRDVL
+2922 
-2932 NALGMYPGEA
+2932 
-2942 GLFGSEA
+2942 
-2949 AGVVV
+2949 
-2954 AVGPEVSGLRPGD
+2954 
-2967 RVLGMVSGG
+2967 
-2976 FGPAVVVDER
+2976 
-2986 QLTAVPEGWSWETAG
+2986 
-3001 SVPLVFLT
+3001 
-3009 AYHALVDLAA
+3009 
-3019 VRPGERVL
+3019 
-3027 VHAGAGGVGMAAI
+3027 
-3040 QLARHLGAEVFAT
+3040 
-3053 ASEGKWD
+3053 
-3060 ILRGLGVAEDHIAS
+3060 
-3074 SRSTGFEAAFAA
+3074 
-3086 VAGDGGIDVVLNALS
+3086 
-3101 GEFVDASLRLLGPG
+3101 
-3115 GRFLEMGKT
+3115 
-3124 DVRDPDS
+3124 
-3131 VPGGVRYHAFDLG
+3131 
-3144 WVAPD
+3144 
-3149 GIQRMLT
+3149 
-3156 ALMELFG
+3156 
-3163 VGALEPLPVR
+3163 R
-3173 AWDVRRAPEA
+3173 AWNPD
-3183 FRHMSLARHVG
+3183 
-3194 KLVLTL
+3194 
-3200 PPAWDPEGTVLI
+3200 GTVLI

-3224 RHLVAERGMRHLV
+3224 RHLVAERGVRRLL
-3237 LAARRGPD
+3237 LAGRRGAEAPD
-3245 APGAQDLR
+3245 A
-3253 AELSAYGAEVLVVAC
+3253 AELRDELTAHGAEVSVAAC
-3268 DVADPDAVRALV
+3268 DVTDP
-3280 AAIPGEHPLTA
+3280 AAIARLLADVPARHPLTA

-3298 LDDGVVG
+3298 LDDGVIA
-3305 SLTPERVDAVLRPKV
+3305 SLTPERVDTVLRPKA

-3331 ELDLAAFVLY
+3331 ELDLSAFVLY

-3365 LAAYRRGQGL
+3365 LAAHRRGQGL

-3414 LGLTLFD
+3414 LGLALFD
-3421 AAITCDEA
+3421 AALTRDEA
-3429 QLVPLRVDRSR
+3429 QLVPLLVDRSR

-3450 DLIPSS
+3450 NLIPSS
-3456 RPTAA
+3456 RATAA
-3461 GTARSLATV
+3461 GTARPLATV

-3475 GLDPDEQQKLLV
+3475 GLDPDEQEKLLV

-3502 ADAIDPQDAFLTM
+3502 ADAIDPQGAFLTM
-3515 GFDSLTALELRNQL
+3515 GFDSLIALELRNQL
-3529 GEALGTRVPTSVV
+3529 GEALGMRVPTSVV

-3570 PGALTTVRENAQDSL
+3570 PGALTAVRENAQDSL

-3725 EVWGIR
+3725 EVWGVR

-3757 NDYLA
+3757 SNYLA

-3817 VPTVPASTTRLIDTD
+3817 VPAVPASTTRLIDAD
-3832 HRTLIADASQET
+3832 HLTLIADDSRET

-3856 SDGGA
+3856 SGGGA